1 MLPPARKQIT
11 RLVKRASELCRLPL
25 DGLTVGVVLV
35 GDRTMARINREFVGH
50 EGTTDVITFN
60 YMEAEDDLA
69 SSEPAVELI
78 VGVDVAL
85 REGLRRKDSSY
96 ARELTLYIVHGLLH
110 SAGEDDLE
118 PADRKRMRLRE
129 RQVMKQLEQEFNLT
143 EIFPLAS
150 GNISK

>member
-1 MLPPARKQIT
+1 
-11 RLVKRASELCRLPL
+11 VKRASELCRLPL